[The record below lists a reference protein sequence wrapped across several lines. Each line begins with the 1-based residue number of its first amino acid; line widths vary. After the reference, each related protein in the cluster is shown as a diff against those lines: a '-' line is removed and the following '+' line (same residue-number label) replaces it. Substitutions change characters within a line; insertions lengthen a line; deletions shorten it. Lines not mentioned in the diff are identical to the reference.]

1 MKKEIVM
8 LKINKDILWFITLM
22 IQILCSVLLMF
33 FVLNSNLIDDRNIV
47 LLGIVLN
54 LLCIICFVLMQMPK
68 NSKKVVFGKLMSLL
82 LSFLMIFIVLIINF
96 RGVNIYG

>member
-1 MKKEIVM
+1 MKKEIEM

-47 LLGIVLN
+47 LLGIVLI